1 MGEYRV
7 VFMILS
13 TIDDSDR
20 RFADEIH
27 NRYSR
32 RMRNYAYAILKNV
45 HDTED
50 AVQETLIKI
59 MKNIKRFLP
68 LSEEGIEKLVM
79 VYLRNTTLTIYRT
92 NKNMAER
99 NCSFDDLDDM
109 LSGED
114 VVEAVIRKDT
124 ADRVNAI
131 IDALPEDYHDPVS
144 LYYRFGHSIS
154 EIAEVLGLSE
164 GNVKMKLVRARKAMK
179 KKWGDKDVF

>member
-1 MGEYRV
+1 
-7 VFMILS
+7 
-13 TIDDSDR
+13 
-20 RFADEIH
+20 
-27 NRYSR
+27 
-32 RMRNYAYAILKNV
+32 
-45 HDTED
+45 
-50 AVQETLIKI
+50 
-59 MKNIKRFLP
+59 
-68 LSEEGIEKLVM
+68 
-79 VYLRNTTLTIYRT
+79 
-92 NKNMAER
+92 MAER

-131 IDALPEDYHDPVS
+131 IDALPEDYRDPIS